1 MRMKFVP
8 ACFVWFL
15 CVACGSGGSETPP
28 IAAASLSVGTVMVP
42 LGSPMEATFKFEVK
56 EAVPALRQDGGVV
69 KDYRVFVHMLDAN
82 ENLLWQDDHYPP
94 VPTSEW
100 SPGETIEYA
109 RTIIVPIYPYVGKM
123 VIRLGLYS
131 ELDGSRLPLDGE
143 HVGQD
148 AYQVATLQ
156 LLHQS
161 ESIVLTPK
169 SGWNTLEVAASNASV
184 EWRWTKGN
192 AVMSFNNPKQNSLLY
207 LDIEGRPGIFETPQ
221 VATISIGSKVL
232 AVLELAEPGRI
243 LHRFPLSAD
252 DLGSEEV
259 VDLEISTDKTF
270 TPGLLGDGMADDM
283 RELGAR
289 VFRIAVV
296 KQQLE

>member
-1 MRMKFVP
+1 MRIKFVF
-8 ACFVWFL
+8 ACFVCVL
-15 CVACGSGGSETPP
+15 CAACESGGNETPP
-28 IAAASLSVGTVMVP
+28 IATPSFSVGNVMVP
-42 LGSPMEATFKFEVK
+42 LASPMEATFKFEVK
-56 EAVPALRQDGGVV
+56 EAVPALKQDGLVSR
-69 KDYRVFVHMLDAN
+69 DYRVFVHMLDAN

-100 SPGETIEYA
+100 SPGETVEYT
-109 RTIIVPIYPYVGKM
+109 RTIFVPVYPYVGKM
-123 VIRLGLYS
+123 VVRLGLYS

-161 ESIVLTPK
+161 ENILLTPK
-169 SGWNTLEVAASNASV
+169 SGWHVSEVAPSNASI
-184 EWRWTKGN
+184 EWRWTKRN
-192 AVMSFNNPKQNSLLY
+192 AVMSFNNPKQDLLLY
-207 LDIEGRPGIFETPQ
+207 LDLEGRPGTFETPQ
-221 VATISIGSKVL
+221 VATISAGGKTL
-232 AVLELAEPGRI
+232 ATIELAQPRRV
-243 LHRFPLSAD
+243 LHRVPLLAD

-259 VDLEISTDKTF
+259 VDLQISIDKTF
-270 TPGLLGDGMADDM
+270 TPGLLGDGKAHDM

-296 KQQLE
+296 KQQFQ